1 MKDIMNRTSSVRF
14 IIKGAAMQTE
24 QSTLYIISTPIG
36 NLGDITLRAL
46 NILGEVD
53 FILCEDTRHSI
64 KLLNHYSIKKPLVS
78 YHKFN
83 EKASINL
90 IIERLRSG
98 ECAALISDAGTPL
111 ISDPGSILIKE
122 LIKENIDFFVVPG
135 ANALIP
141 AMIMSG
147 FETTGFDFR
156 GFLPKN
162 RNEKKRILSSISE
175 SDHPVI
181 FYIASH
187 ELKTVLKM
195 IDEILPNRKISL
207 SKELTKIHEATFRG
221 TASKVAESL
230 IDERG
235 EFVLVL
241 DANKAQKKELPDSE
255 NLKAEFDNLCLTTNR
270 NEALKILADKYD
282 VKKRDLYSI
291 LMVKNSHY

>member
-1 MKDIMNRTSSVRF
+1 MNCTSLVQF
-14 IIKGAAMQTE
+14 IKKVSKMQTE
-24 QSTLYIISTPIG
+24 KSTLYIISTPIG

-46 NILGEVD
+46 NILNEVD

-64 KLLNHYSIKKPLVS
+64 KLLNHYSIKKPLIS

-83 EKASINL
+83 EKSSINT
-90 IIERLRSG
+90 IIGRLKEG
-98 ECAALISDAGTPL
+98 ENAALISDAGTPL

-147 FETTGFDFR
+147 FNTTGFDFR

-162 RNEKKRILSSISE
+162 KNERKSILNSTAE
-175 SDHPVI
+175 SVHPVI

-187 ELKTVLKM
+187 ELKTVLRM
-195 IDEILPNRKISL
+195 IDEMFPHRKISV
-207 SKELTKIHEATFRG
+207 SKELTKIHETTFRG
-221 TASKVAESL
+221 TALEVTDQI

-235 EFVLVL
+235 EYVIVL
-241 DANKAQKKELPDSE
+241 DSENVQKKELPDSE
-255 NLKAEFDNLCLTTNR
+255 NLKAEFEYLCLTTSR
-270 NEALKILADKYD
+270 NDALKNLAEKYN

-291 LMVKNSHY
+291 LMVKNSRY